1 MNDLGETWHIVGAA
15 ALAVALVALLAVVVL
30 AVQLR
35 RLRRAQSAV
44 LGPHGRD
51 DLVTHAAAL
60 DQRVSAATD
69 EWRALSDQ
77 LSHRMGGIEGALLRV
92 FSRHGMVRYD
102 AYGELSGQQSC
113 SLALLD
119 VRGDGVVITSIHH
132 RDQARLYIRRV
143 TGGRP
148 EHRLAPEED
157 EALSLALRHGSIAAD
172 GTIEGTPPAPRPGV
186 DGD

>member
-1 MNDLGETWHIVGAA
+1 MGDVGDTWHIVGAA
-15 ALAVALVALLAVVVL
+15 GLAVAAIALLGLLVVG
-30 AVQLR
+30 VQLR

-44 LGPHGRD
+44 LGPHGTD
-51 DLVTHAAAL
+51 DLVSHAAAL
-60 DQRVSAATD
+60 DLRVTAATD
-69 EWRALSDQ
+69 EWRGLSDQ
-77 LSHRMGGIEGALLRV
+77 LAHRMGGIEGALLRV

-132 RDQARLYIRRV
+132 RDQARLYIRRI

-157 EALSLALRHGSIAAD
+157 EALALALRHGSVAAD
-172 GTIEGTPPAPRPGV
+172 GSIEGTPPSPRPGV
-186 DGD
+186 DDV